1 MLAAAAQPSS
11 YYFPL
16 GRTQVR
22 GGRAGEK
29 KSACKQI
36 AFCTRSN
43 GFWFLRISRV
53 ESFVVKACTP
63 STTCFIE
70 DSHLDFKYSLQY
82 NCAKNKECDAAGV
95 MHAAFHD
102 DRAVQTDWGLANLWP
117 RLGVGQ
123 APRFE
128 ASASCC
134 SFVVDC
140 ATLTTL
146 LPKYETSNWLCQV
159 RENQCFIKCGLDSSL
174 PESANS
180 D

>member
-1 MLAAAAQPSS
+1 M
-11 YYFPL
+11 
-16 GRTQVR
+16 
-22 GGRAGEK
+22 
-29 KSACKQI
+29 
-36 AFCTRSN
+36 
-43 GFWFLRISRV
+43 

-102 DRAVQTDWGLANLWP
+102 DRAVQTDWGLAKLWP

-128 ASASCC
+128 ANASCY

-140 ATLTTL
+140 ATLDDAIAEIRDL
-146 LPKYETSNWLCQV
+146 KLVVSGSGKPVLHQV
-159 RENQCFIKCGLDSSL
+159 QPG
-174 PESANS
+174 
-180 D
+180 